1 MLHLTGHFKGNGYL
15 ELNRSAVVKS
25 ANENEVLIAVLFSTS
40 QPNGLLIWYGQKKS
54 EQYNGQDFVALA
66 IVEGFLEYAFRLN
79 SEETLIKNVYSRV
92 DDGVRHVAI
101 IKRTGNQAS
110 LELDGLSLH
119 GESRPTNKKESY
131 MPGNTFIGKHQ
142 YFSIFFIYITNL
154 MLCFFFI
161 QVAHRI
167 WLILLEADTHKD
179 SKAVYILLKEKMMA
193 LLISDL
199 NLLVD

>member
-1 MLHLTGHFKGNGYL
+1 M
-15 ELNRSAVVKS
+15 
-25 ANENEVLIAVLFSTS
+25 
-40 QPNGLLIWYGQKKS
+40 WYGQNKN

-66 IVEGFLEYAFRLN
+66 IVEGFLEFAFRLN

-131 MPGNTFIGKHQ
+131 MPGNTFLGKKKK
-142 YFSIFFIYITNL
+142 FSFCNENKLMPIFFTKIRWRTGFGQFYWKPILT
-154 MLCFFFI
+154 
-161 QVAHRI
+161 RI
-167 WLILLEADTHKD
+167 PRLYTHC
-179 SKAVYILLKEKMMA
+179 
-193 LLISDL
+193 
-199 NLLVD
+199 